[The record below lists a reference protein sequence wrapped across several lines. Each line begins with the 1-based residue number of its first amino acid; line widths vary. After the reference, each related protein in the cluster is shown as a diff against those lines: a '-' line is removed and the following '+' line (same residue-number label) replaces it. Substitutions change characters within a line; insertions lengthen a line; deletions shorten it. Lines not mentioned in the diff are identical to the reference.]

1 MLSKQ
6 VMLTSA
12 MTLACALGIGFYMQ
26 ASSPRWTGEPE
37 AAADPQLPAEPGP
50 AELKIENI
58 TLTSF
63 PADPAPAGA
72 NPQPATGAKPAPD
85 AHSDHCGV
93 TASAEAAPAAM
104 VSLAVSAPCHGG
116 ERLTVHHSGMSFT
129 AALDRTG
136 HYAVQ
141 VPALTRTAVFIAETA
156 SGGGAVAV
164 AEVAD
169 AETTERVVLQ
179 WSGHSGLEIHAREFG
194 AAYGSAGH
202 VWHGAAPGAA
212 AGQVVR
218 LGGTGLPAPRI
229 AEVYS
234 MPAGQPDRSG
244 TVSLTVEAEVTGL
257 NCGRDISA
265 QALQLSGGRLSSRD
279 LVIAMPD
286 CDAQGSFLVL
296 NNLVEDLKIAS
307 N

>member
-26 ASSPRWTGEPE
+26 ASSPRWADDAS

-58 TLTSF
+58 TLTSLAADTA
-63 PADPAPAGA
+63 PAAAEPQRPAPA
-72 NPQPATGAKPAPD
+72 QPE
-85 AHSDHCGV
+85 HCRV
-93 TASAEAAPAAM
+93 TASAEAAPMAM
-104 VSLAVSAPCHGG
+104 VTLSVAAPCHGG
-116 ERLTVHHSGMSFT
+116 ERLTVHHSGMIFT

-136 HYAVQ
+136 HYAAQ
-141 VPALTRTAVFIAETA
+141 VPALTRTAVYIAETA

-164 AEVAD
+164 AEVAGTE
-169 AETTERVVLQ
+169 AMERVVLQ
-179 WSGHSGLEIHAREFG
+179 WSGPSGLEMHAREFG
-194 AAYGSAGH
+194 AEYDSAGH
-202 VWHGAAPGAA
+202 VWHGAASDTA
-212 AGQVVR
+212 AGRVVR
-218 LGGTGLPAPRI
+218 LGDPSLVAPRI
-229 AEVYS
+229 AEIYS
-234 MPAGQPDRSG
+234 VPANRSDRSG
-244 TVSLTVEAEVTGL
+244 IITLTAEAEVTGL

-279 LVIAMPD
+279 LVMAMPD

-296 NNLVEDLKIAS
+296 NNLVEDLKIVA

>member
-26 ASSPRWTGEPE
+26 ASSPRWAGEPE

-58 TLTSF
+58 MLTSL
-63 PADPAPAGA
+63 PADPAPAVA
-72 NPQPATGAKPAPD
+72 DPQPAPAAQSD
-85 AHSDHCGV
+85 ACSV
-93 TASAEAAPAAM
+93 TASAVAAPAAM
-104 VSLAVSAPCHGG
+104 VSLTVSAPCHGG
-116 ERLTVHHSGMSFT
+116 ERLTVHHSGMTFT
-129 AALDRTG
+129 ASLDRTG
-136 HYAVQ
+136 HYAAQ

-202 VWHGAAPGAA
+202 VWNGAAPGAG

-218 LGGTGLPAPRI
+218 LGDAGLLAPRI
-229 AEVYS
+229 AEIYS
-234 MPAGQPDRSG
+234 LPAGQQDRSG
-244 TVSLTVEAEVTGL
+244 TVSLTAEAEVTGL
-257 NCGRDISA
+257 NCGRDVSA

-279 LVIAMPD
+279 LVIAMPE